1 MNIEMHRFFCIGVSG
16 FLGYNPRSGIAGS
29 KGSSIFSFLRK
40 FHTVFHCGCTSLHSH
55 QQCIRAPSS
64 PQPCQH
70 LFVDLLMMAIL
81 TSVKWYLIVVL
92 ICISLVASD
101 AERPSIYVSGPSV
114 CPYWRSV
121 CSGPLPIF

>member
-1 MNIEMHRFFCIGVSG
+1 M
-16 FLGYNPRSGIAGS
+16 
-29 KGSSIFSFLRK
+29 
-40 FHTVFHCGCTSLHSH
+40 HSH
-55 QQCIRAPSS
+55 QQCSRLPFSL
-64 PQPCQH
+64 QPYQYFTEVRM
-70 LFVDLLMMAIL
+70 FVDLLMMAIL